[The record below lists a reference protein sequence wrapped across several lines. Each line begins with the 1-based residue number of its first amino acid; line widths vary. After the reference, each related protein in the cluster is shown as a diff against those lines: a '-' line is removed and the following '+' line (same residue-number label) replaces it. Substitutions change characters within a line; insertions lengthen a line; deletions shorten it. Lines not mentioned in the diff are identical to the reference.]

1 MPFMMEDFQRQYV
14 KEHFAQL
21 TPQEQEELLQS
32 LPPER
37 RLAGLSEEQVRRLL
51 ERRAAGR
58 ASQPRKPRR
67 KR

>member
-1 MPFMMEDFQRQYV
+1 MPFTIEDFQRQYV
-14 KEHFAQL
+14 KEHFSRL

-51 ERRAAGR
+51 ERMAGR
-58 ASQPRKPRR
+58 HPSQPRKPRR